1 MIIELEKIGLHN
13 PTRVKCNGRVLETQ
27 GLSVEQL
34 VSLWKAYYEI
44 PPFVRI
50 YLEPINDKLYYS
62 LYQKPITSPKSLL
75 DLFKEQGVYVV
86 KKRSEINNVKD

>member
-13 PTRVKCNGRVLETQ
+13 PTRVNCNGRVLETQ
-27 GLSVEQL
+27 GLSIEEL

-50 YLEPINDKLYYS
+50 YLEPIDDKLYNS
-62 LYQKPITSPKSLL
+62 LYQKKISNQKSVM
-75 DLFKEQGVYVV
+75 DLFEEQGVHV
-86 KKRSEINNVKD
+86 KKKREMKDVKD

>member
-1 MIIELEKIGLHN
+1 MIIKLEKIGLHN

-27 GLSVEQL
+27 GLSIEQL
-34 VSLWKAYYEI
+34 ISLWKAYYEI

-50 YLEPINDKLYYS
+50 YLEPIDDKLYYS
-62 LYQKPITSPKSLL
+62 LYQKPISGKKSIVE
-75 DLFKEQGVYVV
+75 LFEEQGVYV